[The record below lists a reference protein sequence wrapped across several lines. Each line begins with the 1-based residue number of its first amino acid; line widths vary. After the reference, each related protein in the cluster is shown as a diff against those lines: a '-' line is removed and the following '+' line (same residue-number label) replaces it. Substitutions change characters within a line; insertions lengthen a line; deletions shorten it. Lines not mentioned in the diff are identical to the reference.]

1 MGDGFGLGFDSLF
14 GNGGLNFGPG
24 TSATSALQ
32 AGLDQGAKGAT
43 STVAKAGLFA
53 NPVGLALGGAQLA
66 LSIGSMIAKDKAA
79 TQQAYS
85 SAYQTTYQNAMQNHM
100 IRMRNERRKEMFQAK
115 LDMVRDQIANNA
127 EGAQVAYVAEQYR
140 LNEIYDQAAFQRAD
154 MMKQLAEA
162 MGTSAAREVYGRSA
176 QRGAAVSVMGAYG
189 RTQAQLA
196 AQLISEQGQS
206 ERNLSNIERQ
216 VMAANRQALASVSV
230 LPEMEATMAMP
241 SFQSFT
247 PSGLSTALQ
256 IGSAGMSA
264 FQAGWDVTPSGGSF
278 LGIQKAPK
286 KSPFNLA

>member
-1 MGDGFGLGFDSLF
+1 MVASNPL
-14 GNGGLNFGPG
+14 
-24 TSATSALQ
+24 SALSAIGSG
-32 AGLDQGAKGAT
+32 AGGGVA
-43 STVAKAGLFA
+43 STAAKAGLFA

-66 LSIGSMIAKDKAA
+66 LSIGSMFAKDKAA

-85 SAYQTTYQNAMQNHM
+85 SAYQTSYQNFMQNHM
-100 IRMRNERRKEMFQAK
+100 IRMRNERRKEMYQAK

-140 LNEIYDQAAFQRAD
+140 LNEIYDQSAFKQSD
-154 MMKQLAEA
+154 MMKQLAQA

-196 AQLISEQGQS
+196 AQLMSEQGQS

-216 VMAANRQALASVSV
+216 VMAANRQAMASVSV
-230 LPEMEATMAMP
+230 LPEMETTVAMP
-241 SFQSFT
+241 SFQNFAQ
-247 PSGLSTALQ
+247 SGLSTALQ

-264 FQAGWDVTPSGGSF
+264 FKAGWDVTPKGGSF
-278 LGIQKAPK
+278 LGIQKAPDK
-286 KSPFNLA
+286 TTFDFSKLRTA

>member
-1 MGDGFGLGFDSLF
+1 MSVLGFQLPGSLAP
-14 GNGGLNFGPG
+14 GASKIASGIGG
-24 TSATSALQ
+24 
-32 AGLDQGAKGAT
+32 
-43 STVAKAGLFA
+43 TVGKTAMFA
-53 NPVGLALGGAQLA
+53 NPVGLALAGGQLA

-79 TQQAYS
+79 GQRAYA
-85 SAYQTTYQNAMQNHM
+85 SAYQTSYQNFMQNHM

-140 LNEIYDQAAFQRAD
+140 LNEIYDQSAFKQSD
-154 MMKQLAEA
+154 MMKQLAQA

-196 AQLISEQGQS
+196 AQLMSEQGQS

-216 VMAANRQALASVSV
+216 VMAANRQAMASVSV
-230 LPEMEATMAMP
+230 LPEMETTVAMP
-241 SFQSFT
+241 SFQNFAQ
-247 PSGLSTALQ
+247 SGLSTALQ

-264 FQAGWDVTPSGGSF
+264 FKAGWDVTPKGGSF
-278 LGIQKAPK
+278 LGIQKAPDK
-286 KSPFNLA
+286 TTFDFSKLRTA

>member
-1 MGDGFGLGFDSLF
+1 MSVLGFQLPGSLAP
-14 GNGGLNFGPG
+14 GASKIASGIGG
-24 TSATSALQ
+24 
-32 AGLDQGAKGAT
+32 
-43 STVAKAGLFA
+43 TVGKTAMFA
-53 NPVGLALGGAQLA
+53 NPVGLALAGGQLA
-66 LSIGSMIAKDKAA
+66 LSIGSMFAKDRAA

-85 SAYQTTYQNAMQNHM
+85 SAYQTSYQNFMQNHM

-140 LNEIYDQAAFQRAD
+140 LNEIYDQSAFKQSD
-154 MMKQLAEA
+154 MMKQLAQA

-196 AQLISEQGQS
+196 AQLMSEQGQS

-216 VMAANRQALASVSV
+216 VMAANRQAMASVSV
-230 LPEMEATMAMP
+230 LPEMETTVAMP
-241 SFQSFT
+241 SFQNFAQ
-247 PSGLSTALQ
+247 SGLSTALQ

-264 FQAGWDVTPSGGSF
+264 FKAGWDVTPKGGSF
-278 LGIQKAPK
+278 LGIQKAPDK
-286 KSPFNLA
+286 TTFDFSKLRTA